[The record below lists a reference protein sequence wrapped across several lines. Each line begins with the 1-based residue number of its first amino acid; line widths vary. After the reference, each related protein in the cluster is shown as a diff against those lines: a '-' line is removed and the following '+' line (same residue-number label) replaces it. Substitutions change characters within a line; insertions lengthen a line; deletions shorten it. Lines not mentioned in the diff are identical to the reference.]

1 MIDILQTQLLEQA
14 VRWVELSQHPR
25 ADAMTRDV
33 AMEMLRSCVEMLA
46 ETIDMRLVPCGDDDE

>member
-1 MIDILQTQLLEQA
+1 MIDVLQTQLLEQA
-14 VRWVELSQHPR
+14 IRWVELAQHPR

-46 ETIDMRLVPCGDDDE
+46 ETLDLRLVPSGDDE